1 MDWNNSKTEYSECER
16 NPRVLHGYLRHGTE
30 EIEDDDGSG
39 GGDDD
44 SSYVG
49 APAMN
54 TLKKFG
60 SGERERKKKKKNK
73 EAKGKERKC
82 ENRKE
87 QDVQ

>member
-60 SGERERKKKKKNK
+60 SGEKKEEK
-73 EAKGKERKC
+73 EEY
-82 ENRKE
+82 
-87 QDVQ
+87 

>member
-1 MDWNNSKTEYSECER
+1 M
-16 NPRVLHGYLRHGTE
+16 HGYLRHGTE

-60 SGERERKKKKKNK
+60 SGERERKKEKNK